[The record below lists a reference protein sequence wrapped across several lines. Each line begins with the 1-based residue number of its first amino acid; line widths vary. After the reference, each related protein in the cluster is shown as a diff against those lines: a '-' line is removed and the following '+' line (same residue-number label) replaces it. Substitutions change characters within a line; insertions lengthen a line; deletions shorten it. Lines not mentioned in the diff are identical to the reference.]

1 MMTRNPPDWMWTDAL
16 GMLARAERVHRQ
28 FFQPSVPKARQA
40 SWEPPVDVLETEAEV
55 FVIAALPGV
64 VMELI
69 EASIDGSCL
78 LIAGE
83 RAVPAALRNA
93 VIHRME
99 LPQGRFERRVPLP
112 SGRYDAVTRQV
123 WNGCLIINLRKA
135 A

>member
-1 MMTRNPPDWMWTDAL
+1 MTRNTADWMWADAL
-16 GMLARAERVHRQ
+16 GMLARAERAHRQ
-28 FFQPSVPKARQA
+28 FFQPSVPQTPQA

-64 VMELI
+64 AVDQI

-78 LIAGE
+78 LIAGQ

-112 SGRYDAVTRQV
+112 AGRYGAVTRQV

>member
-1 MMTRNPPDWMWTDAL
+1 MTRTPPDWMWADAL
-16 GMLARAERVHRQ
+16 GMLARAERAHRQ
-28 FFQPSVPKARQA
+28 FFQPSVPQARQA
-40 SWEPPVDVLETEAEV
+40 SWEPPVDVLETDNEV

-64 VMELI
+64 AMEQI

-78 LIAGE
+78 LISGE

-112 SGRYDAVTRQV
+112 AGRYGAVTRQV

>member
-1 MMTRNPPDWMWTDAL
+1 MTRNTPDWMWADAL
-16 GMLARAERVHRQ
+16 GMLARAERAHRQ
-28 FFQPSVPKARQA
+28 FFQPSAPQTPQA
-40 SWEPPVDVLETEAEV
+40 SWEPPVDVLETETEV

-64 VMELI
+64 AVDQI
-69 EASIDGSCL
+69 EASIEGSCL
-78 LIAGE
+78 LIAGQ

-112 SGRYDAVTRQV
+112 AGRYGAVTRQV